1 MIKVKQDY
9 GGAFDLNS
17 IQKAYDALLDPYL
30 VWQILKEIS
39 IKTRNVEKIQE
50 PESLSG
56 YDKALESMLLAP
68 QNDKNT

>member
-1 MIKVKQDY
+1 LIKVKEDY

-17 IQKAYDALLDPYL
+17 IQKAYDVFLDPYL

-50 PESLSG
+50 P
-56 YDKALESMLLAP
+56 
-68 QNDKNT
+68 